1 MPELK
6 GLLESAKRK
15 IGGLLGDFPQGFNA
29 GAVAGVAGYPGDI
42 AYMLDTAGR
51 AVTGQ
56 ETMPAAQDF
65 FGTTDYLAAKAG
77 YPIPQSFSGQL
88 GAAVGGF
95 LSPGPGDLA
104 RLAPVLSAIPFW
116 HGSPHKFDA
125 FDLSKM
131 GSGEGAQ
138 AYGWGAYGAEA
149 PDTALSY
156 KNALSGDQGFYLDGN
171 GPLTRQE
178 VQNIVNGEER
188 KYLDGVSRLSGVAD
202 IVMDE
207 KAYGWVPKKAPKRYK
222 DGSERLSAYEALKQ
236 RIDHPDNGHLYRGE
250 YRWPDPAKEA
260 ATPLTGEDLLDWD
273 RPLSEQN
280 EAVKRFFEPYV
291 AETRKALSTPG
302 EAGWGELAAPI
313 NFDPTGNELLNIL
326 SRHVNPEHGKLTV
339 NTVLAGGTG
348 GSYTSEV
355 LKNAGIPGTRYLDGV
370 SRGAGEGTRNYVM
383 FDDKG
388 IKLLER
394 NGEPIKAAEDF
405 AARRAGKAK
414 PYKEAMGIDTIP
426 AMPKQEPP
434 KTAPDYGME
443 HRPPMRDSG
452 APGYDLTG
460 GGSVYPDDVYQ
471 QGARYYGT
479 GDDAMDYESFRLAQY
494 MKGRPEREIT
504 IYRAVPYEPTNSEKL
519 ASLEAQKAKYMA
531 RRIVPAEWG
540 GGRNEIG
547 DEQGFYDWVTK
558 EIETLKNTP
567 DTVAPKRKI
576 NSGDWVSI
584 NKQYAKQH
592 GEREFGKN
600 YKVITK
606 KVKAK
611 DIYTNGDSIHEW
623 GYDPDGAQ

>member
-138 AYGWGAYGAEA
+138 AYGWGAYGADAEN
-149 PDTALSY
+149 TARSY
-156 KNALSGDQGFYLDGN
+156 MQTDRQNKRVTGGLNPTQEYISDMMDKGLDPTTIFSRATAEG
-171 GPLTRQE
+171 RKFSAQA
-178 VQNIVNGEER
+178 GESPYDAFMRE
-188 KYLDGVSRLSGVAD
+188 YSSLAD
-202 IVMDE
+202 SD
-207 KAYGWVPKKAPKRYK
+207 AQ
-222 DGSERLSAYEALKQ
+222 S
-236 RIDHPDNGHLYRGE
+236 NLYRGE

-540 GGRNEIG
+540 GGRNKIG